1 MNLTLQW
8 RRVLHNPVLRD
19 LPFKIEL
26 NRFGQILMSPASN
39 KHGIVQH
46 RVGSAIERLRKS
58 GVVISECS
66 ILTSDGVRVADVAWA
81 SNNFIAEFGERT
93 PYPKAPEI
101 CVEITSPSNSAEE
114 IDNKIRLYLEKGA
127 VEVWV
132 VNENGTT
139 SFYSHVGVTKKSKLV
154 PKFRL

>member
-8 RRVLHNPVLRD
+8 RRVLHNPALRD

-39 KHGIVQH
+39 RHGMMQH
-46 RVGSAIERLRKS
+46 RVGSAIEKLRKN
-58 GVVISECS
+58 GVVISGCS
-66 ILTSDGVRVADVAWA
+66 ILTSDGVRVANVAWA
-81 SNNFIAEFGERT
+81 SNNFIVEFGERT

-101 CVEITSPSNSAEE
+101 CVEIISPSNSKEE

-132 VNENGTT
+132 VNENGHT
-139 SFYSHVGVTKKSKLV
+139 SFYSHIGSIDKSKLV